1 MRTARIATVAA
12 CLTPAVVACSS
23 STNNAALIINCE
35 GADASVSDAGTC
47 GALGEAA
54 SAEAVGEAARADDAS
69 DAGSPDAASADAVS
83 DATVT
88 DALDARAPSDSGG
101 ADADAATEALGV
113 DVTAP
118 TLALLRVA
126 DWSPD
131 APTLDFCIAPHG
143 TRAFQGP
150 VVAGAADGGAGALAF
165 PRVSAY
171 VTLTPGQYDVRLVTA
186 GAGCCGVSIRP
197 DATTLPVLA
206 AGMAV
211 TVALVG
217 EEVPTAGD
225 APLQLAAFAD
235 DVVSVDLV
243 TIRFI
248 NAAPALTQVDVGTGT
263 IASFTPLFQGV
274 PFGTASTPA
283 EARAHLPTA
292 QWPTVDANGYRELFG
307 LSNATISVHRPGTL
321 RDAAMPDTVVATGLS
336 AAAGSVLTMALV
348 GGTSAGVPAR
358 LLECVDNAGTVGP
371 LSNCTLLP

>member
-12 CLTPAVVACSS
+12 CLAPAVVACRS
-23 STNNAALIINCE
+23 STDRVAPINCDV
-35 GADASVSDAGTC
+35 ADASLSDASTC
-47 GALGEAA
+47 GALSEAA
-54 SAEAVGEAARADDAS
+54 SADAAS
-69 DAGSPDAASADAVS
+69 DAGSADAGSADAVS
-83 DATVT
+83 DATVA
-88 DALDARAPSDSGG
+88 DALDARGPSDSGG
-101 ADADAATEALGV
+101 ADVDAAQATEALGV

-118 TLALLRVA
+118 ALALLRVA

-131 APTLDFCIAPHG
+131 APTLDFCIASHG
-143 TRAFQGP
+143 TTAFQGP
-150 VVAGAADGGAGALAF
+150 VVAGLAADGGAGALAF
-165 PRVSAY
+165 PQVSAY

-186 GAGCCGVSIRP
+186 GAGSCGVSIRP

-225 APLQLAAFAD
+225 APLQVAAFSD

-283 EARAHLPTA
+283 EAQAHLPTA

-336 AAAGSVLTMALV
+336 GAAGSVLTMALV

-358 LLECVDNAGTVGP
+358 LVECVDNAGTVGP